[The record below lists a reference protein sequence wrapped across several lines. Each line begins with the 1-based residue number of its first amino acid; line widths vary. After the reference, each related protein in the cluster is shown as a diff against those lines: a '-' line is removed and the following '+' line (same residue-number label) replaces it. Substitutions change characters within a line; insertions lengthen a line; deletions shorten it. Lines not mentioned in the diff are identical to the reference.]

1 MLGDPLAA
9 DSAHIGGLIA
19 ALPDADHRDDRRH
32 DTETDDDPDRAH
44 EWTPLTTNMTSVS
57 IVPAAAELVTRLT
70 EAADVPHLPA
80 RVAAPV
86 RVRVNFLAGCR
97 HLR

>member
-1 MLGDPLAA
+1 
-9 DSAHIGGLIA
+9 
-19 ALPDADHRDDRRH
+19 
-32 DTETDDDPDRAH
+32 
-44 EWTPLTTNMTSVS
+44 MTSVS

-97 HLR
+97 HLRWLAERARSRHRRCPV